1 MRTALSTIHRLF
13 AATSIA
19 ACAGFALADDPPRID
34 AELQAA
40 LDKIG
45 RLEATV
51 DRLNS
56 RLGELEQADGERW
69 LSEERA
75 DQIRAVVTDVLADAE
90 TRSNFQSDAA
100 LAGYAPGKGFYLQSA
115 DGNFALRISGQ
126 LQVRYILNNAGE
138 QPTDYGFQIRRAKL
152 AFSGNIID
160 KTWTYKIQG
169 AFNRGSNNVTTGNT
183 ANFLIEDAW
192 IDKDFG
198 GGFSMKLGQFKAPWL
213 QEDLVSSRRQLA
225 VERSLLMG
233 YFQQNYGRGIQLQWQ
248 SDRFRL
254 RAWTGNGLP
263 SPFAGLANN
272 VTSSNWNTDPTSYS
286 FVARGEVKFGDADW
300 KDLDDF
306 NSFRGGKTGVMLG
319 VSGLYQKYN
328 DGTVFGDANASVV
341 SGVTGDVTVD
351 FGGASL
357 FAYVVWENGQDA
369 TTPAGAP
376 LGDPNPWGFLV
387 QGGYMLT
394 DDFEPFVRYEYG
406 VLGASR
412 PLYTNDELNML
423 TVGFNWFLKRN
434 DLKFTLDWGINIDS
448 LGLPAYGAVGYGS
461 NSGAGYR
468 NDLPGQDLQWSLRA
482 QMQLL
487 F

>member
-1 MRTALSTIHRLF
+1 
-13 AATSIA
+13 
-19 ACAGFALADDPPRID
+19 
-34 AELQAA
+34 
-40 LDKIG
+40 
-45 RLEATV
+45 
-51 DRLNS
+51 
-56 RLGELEQADGERW
+56 
-69 LSEERA
+69 
-75 DQIRAVVTDVLADAE
+75 
-90 TRSNFQSDAA
+90 
-100 LAGYAPGKGFYLQSA
+100 
-115 DGNFALRISGQ
+115 
-126 LQVRYILNNAGE
+126 
-138 QPTDYGFQIRRAKL
+138 
-152 AFSGNIID
+152 
-160 KTWTYKIQG
+160 
-169 AFNRGSNNVTTGNT
+169 
-183 ANFLIEDAW
+183 
-192 IDKDFG
+192 
-198 GGFSMKLGQFKAPWL
+198 
-213 QEDLVSSRRQLA
+213 
-225 VERSLLMG
+225 
-233 YFQQNYGRGIQLQWQ
+233 
-248 SDRFRL
+248 
-254 RAWTGNGLP
+254 
-263 SPFAGLANN
+263 
-272 VTSSNWNTDPTSYS
+272 
-286 FVARGEVKFGDADW
+286 
-300 KDLDDF
+300 
-306 NSFRGGKTGVMLG
+306 MLG

-369 TTPAGAP
+369 TTPAGGP